1 MLARR
6 ATPLLVPLPSKPCS
20 PIARA
25 FFSVTAA
32 PRADFTHAVI
42 GGGVVGIAV
51 ARQLAQRSS
60 GSTVLIERHTAL
72 GTETSSRNSEVI
84 HAGIYYGADSLKA
97 RMCIRGKHL
106 LYDLCARHGV
116 DHRRTGKWIVAQ
128 TPAQRESLEAF
139 HAVCRDRLGI
149 PTRWVSAAEV
159 ERDGQGVVAAAGA
172 LESPT
177 TGIVD
182 SHGLM
187 TCLAGLFE
195 DEGGIVALNSPVIG
209 VRPEQ
214 GGGGDD
220 GTPGTNGWAVDVRD
234 GATGETSTITADS
247 IVNAAGLGAAHIHN
261 MIAAP
266 DRQMALHYAKGNYF
280 SYASS
285 RPAVSRLIYPVP
297 EPGLGGLG
305 THLTLDLGGRM
316 RFGPDVEWVRSP
328 DDLAA
333 FSKATARGAARLR
346 EAVAEIQK
354 YLPGVDPAC
363 LEPDYAGIRPKL
375 MGKDHKGFVDFEIR
389 EEDGYR
395 GWVNLLGIESP
406 GLTSALAIAERV
418 EEMLYGNARD
428 AQ

>member
-1 MLARR
+1 MR
-6 ATPLLVPLPSKPCS
+6 ATANS
-20 PIARA
+20 
-25 FFSVTAA
+25 FQ
-32 PRADFTHAVI
+32 VI

-106 LYDLCARHGV
+106 LYDLCARYGV

-128 TPAQRESLEAF
+128 TPAQRESLDKF
-139 HAVCRDRLGI
+139 HTVCRDKLDV
-149 PTRWVSAAEV
+149 PTRWISAAEV

-209 VRPEQ
+209 VRPEA
-214 GGGGDD
+214 GDD
-220 GTPGTNGWAVDVRD
+220 GTPGGNGWAVDVRD
-234 GATGETSTITADS
+234 ATTGETSTITADT

-261 MIAAP
+261 MIAGP
-266 DRQMALHYAKGNYF
+266 DRQMTLHYAKGNYF
-280 SYASS
+280 SYSASQ
-285 RPAVSRLIYPVP
+285 PAVSRLIYPVP

-354 YLPGVDPAC
+354 YLPGIDPAC

-375 MGKDHKGFVDFEIR
+375 AGADHKGFVDFEVR
-389 EEDGYR
+389 DEDGYR

-418 EEMLYGNARD
+418 EEMLYGTVRD
-428 AQ
+428 AA